1 MNAVLDEYWQAYLWT
16 DGLQLTGL
24 AMTLWLLILA
34 VALGFLLAIPL
45 AVARTC
51 GNPLLRYPV
60 WLYTY
65 VFRGTPLY
73 IQLLFFY
80 TGVYSLNA
88 IRAQDFLNAFFRDGF
103 NCTVLAFVK
112 SSPARSGTRP
122 TAKWKRRAPT
132 AWAASPSTGA
142 SSCPRR
148 CAGHCRTSAT
158 K

>member
-1 MNAVLDEYWQAYLWT
+1 
-16 DGLQLTGL
+16 
-24 AMTLWLLILA
+24 MTLWLLILA

-88 IRAQDFLNAFFRDGF
+88 IRAQDFQR
-103 NCTVLAFVK
+103 VLPRRLQLHGA
-112 SSPARSGTRP
+112 GLRP
-122 TAKWKRRAPT
+122 STPAPT
-132 AWAASPSTGA
+132 
-142 SSCPRR
+142 
-148 CAGHCRTSAT
+148 
-158 K
+158 

>member
-65 VFRGTPLY
+65 VFRGTLVVDKASDRTVAD
-73 IQLLFFY
+73 LAALS
-80 TGVYSLNA
+80 GA
-88 IRAQDFLNAFFRDGF
+88 KAERRGDGW
-103 NCTVLAFVK
+103 VV
-112 SSPARSGTRP
+112 SR
-122 TAKWKRRAPT
+122 
-132 AWAASPSTGA
+132 
-142 SSCPRR
+142 
-148 CAGHCRTSAT
+148 
-158 K
+158 